1 MRTRKEELEFCYGN
15 ALEEEEDLLSRSHG
29 ILRDPEDPKN
39 GTKKT
44 SAAKKVK
51 FDWIPE
57 NVSDRLARKYLNQIP
72 ESAVPIAGSEAAQF
86 RQQVSIPIEILLR
99 TYYRKSKNEN
109 KIAEFYVVYNFR
121 DSKNS
126 FLSMM

>member
-15 ALEEEEDLLSRSHG
+15 ALEEEDDLLSRSHG
-29 ILRDPEDPKN
+29 ILRDPEDPRN
-39 GTKKT
+39 GTKKP
-44 SAAKKVK
+44 SATKKVK

-72 ESAVPIAGSEAAQF
+72 ESAVPIAGSEGAQF
-86 RQQVSIPIEILLR
+86 RQQVSIPIEIRLRKPIISMNDNKNNKFYLL
-99 TYYRKSKNEN
+99 N
-109 KIAEFYVVYNFR
+109 NFR

-126 FLSMM
+126 FRSMI

>member
-15 ALEEEEDLLSRSHG
+15 ALEEEDDLISRSHG
-29 ILRDPEDPKN
+29 ILRDPEDPRN
-39 GTKKT
+39 GTKKI

-99 TYYRKSKNEN
+99 TYYINQRMTTK
-109 KIAEFYVVYNFR
+109 VLNFI
-121 DSKNS
+121 S
-126 FLSMM
+126 

>member
-15 ALEEEEDLLSRSHG
+15 ALEEEDNLLSRSHG
-29 ILRDPEDPKN
+29 ILRDPEDPRN
-39 GTKKT
+39 GTKKI

-86 RQQVSIPIEILLR
+86 RQQVSIPIETLLKI
-99 TYYRKSKNEN
+99 YYRINQRMTTK
-109 KIAEFYVVYNFR
+109 VLNFI
-121 DSKNS
+121 S
-126 FLSMM
+126 

>member
-15 ALEEEEDLLSRSHG
+15 ALEEEDDLISRSHG
-29 ILRDPEDPKN
+29 ILRDPEDPRN
-39 GTKKT
+39 GTKQT
-44 SAAKKVK
+44 SATKKVK

-86 RQQVSIPIEILLR
+86 RQQVSIPIEIRLR
-99 TYYRKSKNEN
+99 TYYRKYIKSYD
-109 KIAEFYVVYNFR
+109 KILY
-121 DSKNS
+121 
-126 FLSMM
+126 LIL